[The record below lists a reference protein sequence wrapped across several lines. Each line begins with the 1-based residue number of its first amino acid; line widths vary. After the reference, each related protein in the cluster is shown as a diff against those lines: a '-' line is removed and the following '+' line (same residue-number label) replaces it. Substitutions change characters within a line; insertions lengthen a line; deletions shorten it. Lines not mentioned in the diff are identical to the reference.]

1 MVIQFFKTED
11 APNVVDKTLTGEILK
26 SNVHPVHPCSILQPT
41 LEIDANTVLY
51 SYNYAYI
58 PDFGKY
64 YFMSP
69 PTLTTGGKM
78 IVQLSV
84 DVLTTYADSIRQC
97 SATILRTEGAPTLV
111 PDDKLPIDSNRY
123 FVQGIDFGATPFT
136 NIPQSEDDKP
146 YILITR

>member
-1 MVIQFFKTED
+1 MIVQLLKTED
-11 APNVVDKTLTGEILK
+11 APNVVDKIVSGEIIK
-26 SNVHPVHPCSILQPT
+26 TNVHPVHPCSILQPT
-41 LEIDANTVLY
+41 LEIDANTTLY
-51 SYNYAYI
+51 EYNYAYI
-58 PDFGKY
+58 PDFGRY
-64 YFMSP
+64 YYMSA

-84 DVLTTYADSIRQC
+84 DVLKTYANSIRMC

-136 NIPQSEDDKP
+136 NIPQSESDKP